1 MIPIPDSVLER
12 MMSLTPEA
20 ITILE
25 SRYLLKDKEGNIVET
40 PEQMCLRLARE
51 AARAGVRY
59 EGTRATEDE
68 RVRLFYWLLVDGLFS
83 PNSPTW
89 MNAGT
94 ANSQNAACFVL
105 PVEDSL
111 PQIFDAVR
119 GAALI
124 HQSGGGTGFDFS
136 SLRPK
141 GDVVRSTG
149 GVASGPVSF
158 MSVFNAATE
167 TIKQGGKRRGANI
180 GILRVDHPDIESF
193 ITCKEDNAALS
204 NFNISVGIT
213 DRFMQAVEDDAQYEL
228 INPRSKK
235 ATGTRRAGDVFTKIV
250 NHAWRNG
257 EPGVVFLDRL
267 EEGNPTPALGRITA
281 TNPCGEQP
289 LLPYEACHLGSI
301 NLQRM
306 YREEPLSD
314 DQVLNE
320 LSLSGSFAEACHNVL
335 AAEMRHI
342 DWELL
347 RTAVHGALDFLDS
360 IIDVSEYP
368 LPEIGQM
375 VRRARKIGLGFMGL
389 ADLFILLEVAFA
401 SEKAELLAE
410 LVSRFI
416 TSEARLKSQQMAV
429 ERGPFPAFAESRYA
443 EMGEPP
449 MRNATV
455 TTVAPTGTISMVA
468 NASSGCEPLFG
479 VAFTKQNVLG
489 GKSLTQ
495 VNSLFLAD
503 AKKRGIYSEELME
516 KIAENGG
523 SLSGISG
530 IPDDMAALYRTALE
544 IPWEWHV
551 RIQAAVQ
558 RGIDNAVS
566 KTINLPSNATPDD
579 VRAALI
585 LAHRLRCKGITVYRS
600 GSREVEVIST
610 KAKATAGPEVGLSGS
625 VVGIGGS
632 ELDDLCGPPTPRGK
646 KPYTVDQSLW
656 GRLQP
661 IDRPETLCGVTKRIA
676 TPSGTLWATLNL
688 YDQRPFEM
696 FCQIGRA
703 GTDIYAF
710 TESIARLISLALRAG
725 VDPSE
730 ISRQLRG
737 IGGSGQVGFGPN
749 KVLSVPDA
757 IGRMLD
763 QTIQARYA
771 GAEWSTPP
779 QRGTAGQS
787 GNDNS
792 NDPDAAPP
800 SMSTLGDAL
809 LALSGDVS
817 AVQATLLFADE
828 SNGRGPDCGSTDSCG
843 EGTPD
848 EATPVSSGWEIAGSG
863 PGIPCPNDECP
874 NPVEAQSAYSDAGGG
889 HGSQADSHSGK
900 KVTRYDICPQCGN
913 YSLIYASG
921 CSECRL
927 CGYSAC

>member
-12 MMSLTPEA
+12 KMSLTPEA

-25 SRYLLKDKEGNIVET
+25 SRYLLKDKEGNIIET

-59 EGTRATEDE
+59 EGTRDAEDE
-68 RVRLFYWLLVDGLFS
+68 RIRLFYWLLVDGLFS

-213 DRFMQAVEDDAQYEL
+213 DSFMQAVEDDADYEL
-228 INPRSKK
+228 INPRSKQ
-235 ATGTRRAGDVFTKIV
+235 ASGVRRARDIFTKIV

-267 EEGNPTPALGRITA
+267 QESNPTPALGHITA

-289 LLPYEACHLGSI
+289 LLPYEACHLGSVS
-301 NLQRM
+301 LQRM

-314 DQVLNE
+314 DQLLQE
-320 LSLSGSFAEACHNVL
+320 LSPSGSFTEVCRNVL
-335 AAEMRHI
+335 AAEIRRI
-342 DWELL
+342 DWALL
-347 RTAVHGALDFLDS
+347 RTVVHGAVDFLDS

-375 VRRARKIGLGFMGL
+375 VRRTRKIGLGFMGL
-389 ADLFILLEVAFA
+389 ADLFILLGVAFA
-401 SEKAELLAE
+401 SEKAELLSE
-410 LVSRFI
+410 VVSRFI
-416 TSEARLKSQQMAV
+416 TCEARLKSEQMAA
-429 ERGPFPAFAESRYA
+429 ERGSFPAFAESRYA

-449 MRNATV
+449 LRNATV

-479 VAFTKQNVLG
+479 VAFTKVNVLG

-495 VNSLFLAD
+495 VNSLFLKD
-503 AKKRGIYSEELME
+503 AKRRGVYSEELME
-516 KIAENGG
+516 RIAENGG
-523 SLSGISG
+523 SLSGIEG

-566 KTINLPSNATPDD
+566 KTINLPGDASPDD
-579 VRAALI
+579 VRAALT

-610 KAKATAGPEVGLSGS
+610 KAKAGGAEAGAGAADGATRSG
-625 VVGIGGS
+625 
-632 ELDDLCGPPTPRGK
+632 LDDLCEPPTPRGR
-646 KPYTVDQSLW
+646 KPYTVDDTLW

-661 IDRPETLCGVTKRIA
+661 IDRPETLCGITKRIA
-676 TPSGTLWATLNL
+676 TPSGTLWSTLNL

-730 ISRQLRG
+730 IARQLRG

-757 IGRMLD
+757 IGRMLE

-771 GAEWSTPP
+771 GAEWATPP
-779 QRGTAGQS
+779 QRGIAGQS
-787 GNDNS
+787 GNNGDS
-792 NDPDAAPP
+792 DAAPP
-800 SMSTLGDAL
+800 PTLGDAL

-817 AVQATLLFADE
+817 AVQATLLFVDE
-828 SNGRGPDCGSTDSCG
+828 SNG
-843 EGTPD
+843 
-848 EATPVSSGWEIAGSG
+848 
-863 PGIPCPNDECP
+863 N
-874 NPVEAQSAYSDAGGG
+874 GGG
-889 HGSQADSHSGK
+889 HANDSSRANDSAEEQEAASAEVSEESDGSGHTQDDTGSAK
-900 KVTRYDICPQCGN
+900 KAARYDICPQCGN

>member
-12 MMSLTPEA
+12 KMSLTPEA
-20 ITILE
+20 MTILE
-25 SRYLLKDKEGNIVET
+25 SRYLLKDKEGNIIET

-59 EGTRATEDE
+59 QGTRESEDE

-119 GAALI
+119 AAALI

-136 SLRPK
+136 KLRPK

-193 ITCKEDNAALS
+193 ITCKQDNAALA

-213 DRFMQAVEDDAQYEL
+213 DSFMQAVEDDAQYEL
-228 INPRSKK
+228 INPRSKQ
-235 ATGTRRAGDVFTKIV
+235 ATGARHARDIFTKIV

-267 EEGNPTPALGRITA
+267 EENNPTPALGRITA

-289 LLPYEACHLGSI
+289 LLPYEACHLGSV

-306 YREEPLSD
+306 YREEPVSD
-314 DQVLNE
+314 DALAQE
-320 LSLSGSFAEACHNVL
+320 LSPSGSFTEVCRNVL
-335 AAEMRHI
+335 ASEIRHI
-342 DWELL
+342 DWPLL
-347 RTAVHGALDFLDS
+347 RTTVHGAVDFLDS

-375 VRRARKIGLGFMGL
+375 VRTTRKIGLGFMGL
-389 ADLFILLEVAFA
+389 ADLLILLGVEFA

-410 LVSRFI
+410 AVSRFV
-416 TSEARLKSQQMAV
+416 TYEARLKSEQMAA

-449 MRNATV
+449 LRNATV

-479 VAFTKQNVLG
+479 VAFTKLNVLG

-495 VNSLFLAD
+495 VNSLFLED

-523 SLSGISG
+523 SLSGIAG
-530 IPDDMAALYRTALE
+530 IPDDMAVLYRTALE
-544 IPWEWHV
+544 ISWEWHV

-566 KTINLPSNATPDD
+566 KTINLPGNATCDD
-579 VRAALI
+579 VRAAFT

-610 KAKATAGPEVGLSGS
+610 KAKAEAP
-625 VVGIGGS
+625 GIAPPRL
-632 ELDDLCGPPTPRGK
+632 EDLCEPPTPRGR
-646 KPYTVDQSLW
+646 KPYTVDDTLW

-661 IDRPETLCGVTKRIA
+661 IDRPETLCGITKRIA
-676 TPSGTLWATLNL
+676 TPSGTLWATMNL
-688 YDQRPFEM
+688 YDHRPFEM

-725 VDPSE
+725 VDPGE
-730 ISRQLRG
+730 IARQLRG

-757 IGRMLD
+757 IGRMLE

-771 GAEWSTPP
+771 GAEWTTPP
-779 QRGTAGQS
+779 HRGVAGQS
-787 GNDNS
+787 GDS
-792 NDPDAAPP
+792 EGARPA
-800 SMSTLGDAL
+800 TLGDAL
-809 LALSGDVS
+809 FALSGDSS

-828 SNGRGPDCGSTDSCG
+828 SNENGGQSRADDGACDAAQADGFAHSRGSADDTAEDEEAAGAEMHAEAHNRID
-843 EGTPD
+843 D
-848 EATPVSSGWEIAGSG
+848 EAAL
-863 PGIPCPNDECP
+863 DEQ
-874 NPVEAQSAYSDAGGG
+874 AQNSADP
-889 HGSQADSHSGK
+889 K

>member
-1 MIPIPDSVLER
+1 
-12 MMSLTPEA
+12 
-20 ITILE
+20 
-25 SRYLLKDKEGNIVET
+25 
-40 PEQMCLRLARE
+40 
-51 AARAGVRY
+51 
-59 EGTRATEDE
+59 
-68 RVRLFYWLLVDGLFS
+68 
-83 PNSPTW
+83 
-89 MNAGT
+89 
-94 ANSQNAACFVL
+94 
-105 PVEDSL
+105 
-111 PQIFDAVR
+111 
-119 GAALI
+119 
-124 HQSGGGTGFDFS
+124 
-136 SLRPK
+136 
-141 GDVVRSTG
+141 
-149 GVASGPVSF
+149 
-158 MSVFNAATE
+158 
-167 TIKQGGKRRGANI
+167 
-180 GILRVDHPDIESF
+180 
-193 ITCKEDNAALS
+193 
-204 NFNISVGIT
+204 
-213 DRFMQAVEDDAQYEL
+213 
-228 INPRSKK
+228 
-235 ATGTRRAGDVFTKIV
+235 
-250 NHAWRNG
+250 
-257 EPGVVFLDRL
+257 
-267 EEGNPTPALGRITA
+267 
-281 TNPCGEQP
+281 
-289 LLPYEACHLGSI
+289 
-301 NLQRM
+301 
-306 YREEPLSD
+306 
-314 DQVLNE
+314 
-320 LSLSGSFAEACHNVL
+320 
-335 AAEMRHI
+335 
-342 DWELL
+342 
-347 RTAVHGALDFLDS
+347 
-360 IIDVSEYP
+360 
-368 LPEIGQM
+368 M
-375 VRRARKIGLGFMGL
+375 VRRTRKIGLGFMGL
-389 ADLFILLEVAFA
+389 ADLFILLGVAFA
-401 SEKAELLAE
+401 SEKAELLAD

-416 TSEARLKSQQMAV
+416 THEARLKSQQMAA

-443 EMGEPP
+443 EMGEPQ

-523 SLSGISG
+523 SLSGIPG

-566 KTINLPSNATPDD
+566 KTINLPGEATPDD

-600 GSREVEVIST
+600 GSREVEVIAT
-610 KAKATAGPEVGLSGS
+610 KAKATAGPEADLLGGAVDIVGSG
-625 VVGIGGS
+625 
-632 ELDDLCGPPTPRGK
+632 LDDLCGPPTPRGR
-646 KPYTVDQSLW
+646 KPYTVDESLW

-661 IDRPETLCGVTKRIA
+661 IDRPETLCGITKRIA

-730 ISRQLRG
+730 IARQLRG

-763 QTIQARYA
+763 QTIQVHYA
-771 GAEWSTPP
+771 GAEWATPP
-779 QRGTAGQS
+779 QRGIAGQS
-787 GNDNS
+787 ESGD
-792 NDPDAAPP
+792 DPDVAPP
-800 SMSTLGDAL
+800 PLSTLGDAL

-828 SNGRGPDCGSTDSCG
+828 SNGRGLDHGSTDASG
-843 EGTPD
+843 RGTPD
-848 EATPVSSGWEIAGSG
+848 EARPNSSGSVVAGTKTTQ
-863 PGIPCPNDECP
+863 
-874 NPVEAQSAYSDAGGG
+874 AQSPCSDSGGG
-889 HGSQADSHSGK
+889 QSMQADSGSGK
-900 KVTRYDICPQCGN
+900 KATRYDICPQCGN

>member
-59 EGTRATEDE
+59 EGTRETENE

-213 DRFMQAVEDDAQYEL
+213 DRFMQAVEDDAEYEL
-228 INPRSKK
+228 MNPRSKK
-235 ATGTRRAGDVFTKIV
+235 AAGTARAGDIFTKIV

-314 DQVLNE
+314 DEMLSE
-320 LSLSGSFAEACHNVL
+320 LSLSGNFAEVCHNVL
-335 AAEMRHI
+335 ATEMRHI

-368 LPEIGQM
+368 LPEISQM
-375 VRRARKIGLGFMGL
+375 VRRTRKIGLGFMGL
-389 ADLFILLEVAFA
+389 ADLFILLEVAFT

-416 TSEARLKSQQMAV
+416 THEARLKSQQMAV

-443 EMGEPP
+443 EMGEPA

-495 VNSLFLAD
+495 VNSLFLSD

-516 KIAENGG
+516 RIAENGG

-610 KAKATAGPEVGLSGS
+610 KTKATVGQDDSLSGS
-625 VVGIGGS
+625 AVAIGRS
-632 ELDDLCGPPTPRGK
+632 ELDDICGPPTPRGK
-646 KPYTVDQSLW
+646 KPYTVDESLW
-656 GRLQP
+656 GRLLP
-661 IDRPETLCGVTKRIA
+661 IDRPETLCGITKRIA

-725 VDPSE
+725 IDPSE
-730 ISRQLRG
+730 IVRQLRG

-771 GAEWSTPP
+771 GAEWATPP
-779 QRGTAGQS
+779 QRGIAGQS
-787 GNDNS
+787 ESGDG
-792 NDPDAAPP
+792 PGAAPP
-800 SMSTLGDAL
+800 SMSSMSTLGDAL

-828 SNGRGPDCGSTDSCG
+828 SNGRGLDCGSTDASDRR
-843 EGTPD
+843 TPD
-848 EATPVSSGWEIAGSG
+848 EVGRNSSGSEVAGA
-863 PGIPCPNDECP
+863 NTAQ
-874 NPVEAQSAYSDAGGG
+874 AQSAHSDSKGGQ
-889 HGSQADSHSGK
+889 SMQADSGSGK
-900 KVTRYDICPQCGN
+900 KATRYDICPQCGN

>member
-1 MIPIPDSVLER
+1 MIPIPDSVLEH

-59 EGTRATEDE
+59 EGTRETEDE

-213 DRFMQAVEDDAQYEL
+213 DRFMQAVEDNAEYEL
-228 INPRSKK
+228 TNPRSKK
-235 ATGTRRAGDVFTKIV
+235 AVGTRRAGDIFTKIV

-289 LLPYEACHLGSI
+289 LLPYEACHLGSV

-306 YREEPLSD
+306 YREEPLLD
-314 DQVLNE
+314 EHVLSE
-320 LSLSGSFAEACHNVL
+320 LSLSGSFAEVCHNVL

-342 DWELL
+342 NWELL

-368 LPEIGQM
+368 LPEISQM
-375 VRRARKIGLGFMGL
+375 VRRTRKIGLGFMGL
-389 ADLFILLEVAFA
+389 ADLFILLGVAFA

-416 TSEARLKSQQMAV
+416 THEARLKSQQMAV

-443 EMGEPP
+443 EMGGPP

-503 AKKRGIYSEELME
+503 ARKRGIYSEEIME

-600 GSREVEVIST
+600 GSREVEVIAI
-610 KAKATAGPEVGLSGS
+610 KAKATAESEAGLSSGAADIAGS
-625 VVGIGGS
+625 G
-632 ELDDLCGPPTPRGK
+632 LDDLCGPPTPRGK
-646 KPYTVDQSLW
+646 KPYTVDESLW
-656 GRLQP
+656 GRLLP
-661 IDRPETLCGVTKRIA
+661 IDRPETLCGITKRIA

-725 VDPSE
+725 IDPSE
-730 ISRQLRG
+730 IARQLRG

-771 GAEWSTPP
+771 GAEWATPP
-779 QRGTAGQS
+779 QRGIAGQS
-787 GNDNS
+787 EGGD
-792 NDPDAAPP
+792 DPGAAPP
-800 SMSTLGDAL
+800 SMSTLGNAL

-828 SNGRGPDCGSTDSCG
+828 SNGRGLDCGGTDACG
-843 EGTPD
+843 GETLNG
-848 EATPVSSGWEIAGSG
+848 AGSG
-863 PGIPCPNDECP
+863 SPGPDIAGPITAQ
-874 NPVEAQSAYSDAGGG
+874 AQSAYSDGNGG
-889 HGSQADSHSGK
+889 HSTEADSGSGK
-900 KVTRYDICPQCGN
+900 RATRYDICPQCGN

>member
-111 PQIFDAVR
+111 PKIFDAVR

-213 DRFMQAVEDDAQYEL
+213 DLFMQAVEDDAEYEL

-235 ATGTRRAGDVFTKIV
+235 ATGTRRASEVFTKIV

-301 NLQRM
+301 NLKRM
-306 YREEPLSD
+306 YREKPLSD
-314 DQVLNE
+314 DEVLCE
-320 LSLSGSFAEACHNVL
+320 LALSGSFAEVCNNVL
-335 AAEMRHI
+335 SAEMRHI

-347 RTAVHGALDFLDS
+347 RTTVHGALDFLDS
-360 IIDVSEYP
+360 VIDVSEYP
-368 LPEIGQM
+368 LPEISQM
-375 VRRARKIGLGFMGL
+375 VRRTRKIGLGFMGL
-389 ADLFILLEVAFA
+389 ADLFILLGVAFA

-416 TSEARLKSQQMAV
+416 THEARLKSRQMAL

-449 MRNATV
+449 IRNATV

-503 AKKRGIYSEELME
+503 AKKRGIYSDELME
-516 KIAENGG
+516 KIADNGG

-610 KAKATAGPEVGLSGS
+610 KTKATAGPEVGMSG
-625 VVGIGGS
+625 GAIGATGAAGS
-632 ELDDLCGPPTPRGK
+632 GLDDLCGPPTPRGK
-646 KPYTVDQSLW
+646 KPYTVDESLW

-661 IDRPETLCGVTKRIA
+661 IDRSETLCGITKRIA

-730 ISRQLRG
+730 IARQLRG

-771 GAEWSTPP
+771 GAEWATPP
-779 QRGTAGQS
+779 QRGVAGQS
-787 GNDNS
+787 ESDD
-792 NDPDAAPP
+792 DPGAAPP
-800 SMSTLGDAL
+800 PMSALGDAL

-817 AVQATLLFADE
+817 AVQATLLFADD
-828 SNGRGPDCGSTDSCG
+828 NGRAPACGSTDASG
-843 EGTPD
+843 GGTSDGSRPESAD
-848 EATPVSSGWEIAGSG
+848 SEAATAA
-863 PGIPCPNDECP
+863 
-874 NPVEAQSAYSDAGGG
+874 EAQSAYS
-889 HGSQADSHSGK
+889 GSSGPNPQADSRSGK
-900 KVTRYDICPQCGN
+900 KATRYDICPQCGN

>member
-25 SRYLLKDKEGNIVET
+25 SRYLLKDKDGNIVET
-40 PEQMCLRLARE
+40 PEQMCLRLAKE

-59 EGTRATEDE
+59 EGTRDTEDE

-213 DRFMQAVEDDAQYEL
+213 DRFMQAVEDDAEYEL

-235 ATGTRRAGDVFTKIV
+235 AVGTKRAADIFTKIV
-250 NHAWRNG
+250 DHAWRNG

-314 DQVLNE
+314 DEMLSE
-320 LSLSGSFAEACHNVL
+320 LSLNGNFAAVCHNVL

-368 LPEIGQM
+368 LPEISQM
-375 VRRARKIGLGFMGL
+375 VRRTRKIGLGFMGL
-389 ADLFILLEVAFA
+389 ADLFILLEVAFT

-416 TSEARLKSQQMAV
+416 THEARLKSRQMAV
-429 ERGPFPAFAESRYA
+429 ERGPFPAFAESRHA

-495 VNSLFLAD
+495 VNSLFLSD

-516 KIAENGG
+516 RIAENGG

-566 KTINLPSNATPDD
+566 KTINLPGNATPDD

-610 KAKATAGPEVGLSGS
+610 KAKAIVGPEDNLLGN
-625 VVGIGGS
+625 VVGVAGS
-632 ELDDLCGPPTPRGK
+632 GLDDLCGPPTPRGI
-646 KPYTVDQSLW
+646 KPYTVDESLW

-661 IDRPETLCGVTKRIA
+661 IDRPETLCGITKRIA

-725 VDPSE
+725 IDPSE
-730 ISRQLRG
+730 IARQLRG

-771 GAEWSTPP
+771 GAEWATPP
-779 QRGTAGQS
+779 QRGIAGQS
-787 GNDNS
+787 ENGD
-792 NDPDAAPP
+792 DPGAAPP
-800 SMSTLGDAL
+800 TMSALGDAL
-809 LALSGDVS
+809 LALSGDAS

-828 SNGRGPDCGSTDSCG
+828 SNGRALDCGSTDACG
-843 EGTPD
+843 G
-848 EATPVSSGWEIAGSG
+848 EAPNGAGPNS
-863 PGIPCPNDECP
+863 PGSEVAGANTTQ
-874 NPVEAQSAYSDAGGG
+874 AQSPCSDSGEQSMQDNG
-889 HGSQADSHSGK
+889 DSGK
-900 KVTRYDICPQCGN
+900 KATRYDICPQCGN

>member
-59 EGTRATEDE
+59 EGTRKTEDE

-111 PQIFDAVR
+111 PKIFDAVR

-213 DRFMQAVEDDAQYEL
+213 DSFMQAVEDDADYEL

-235 ATGTRRAGDVFTKIV
+235 AVGTRRARDIFTTIV

-267 EEGNPTPALGRITA
+267 EEGNPTPAVGRITA

-289 LLPYEACHLGSI
+289 LLPYEACHLGSV

-314 DQVLNE
+314 DEVLDE
-320 LSLSGSFAEACHNVL
+320 LSLSGSFAEVCHNVL

-347 RTAVHGALDFLDS
+347 RTVVHGALDFLDS

-368 LPEIGQM
+368 LPEISQM
-375 VRRARKIGLGFMGL
+375 VRRTRKIGLGFMGL
-389 ADLFILLEVAFA
+389 ADLFILLGVAFA

-416 TSEARLKSQQMAV
+416 TREARLKSQQMAV

-443 EMGEPP
+443 ELGEPP

-479 VAFTKQNVLG
+479 VAFTKLNVLG

-495 VNSLFLAD
+495 VNSLFLED

-566 KTINLPSNATPDD
+566 KTINLPGNATPDD
-579 VRAALI
+579 VRAALT

-600 GSREVEVIST
+600 GSREVEVIAT
-610 KAKATAGPEVGLSGS
+610 KSRATTEAEAGRWDDA
-625 VVGIGGS
+625 VGIARSG
-632 ELDDLCGPPTPRGK
+632 LDDLFGPPTPRGK
-646 KPYTVDQSLW
+646 KPYTVDDSLW

-661 IDRPETLCGVTKRIA
+661 IDRPETLCGITKRIA

-725 VDPSE
+725 VDPTE
-730 ISRQLRG
+730 IARQLRG

-771 GAEWSTPP
+771 GAEWVTPP
-779 QRGTAGQS
+779 ERGIAGQS
-787 GNDNS
+787 GS
-792 NDPDAAPP
+792 DPDAPP
-800 SMSTLGDAL
+800 STLGDAL

-828 SNGRGPDCGSTDSCG
+828 SNGCGHDCENAEACG
-843 EGTPD
+843 EASSD
-848 EATPVSSGWEIAGSG
+848 EAGLDQAGPSGAQ
-863 PGIPCPNDECP
+863 
-874 NPVEAQSAYSDAGGG
+874 NPQVNGHSD
-889 HGSQADSHSGK
+889 K
-900 KVTRYDICPQCGN
+900 KATRYDLCPQCGN

>member
-1 MIPIPDSVLER
+1 MIPIPDSVLDR
-12 MMSLTPEA
+12 KMSLTPEA

-59 EGTRATEDE
+59 EGTRETEDE
-68 RVRLFYWLLVDGLFS
+68 RVRLFYWLLVDELFS

-213 DRFMQAVEDDAQYEL
+213 DSFMQAVEDDAEYEL

-235 ATGTRRAGDVFTKIV
+235 ATGTKRAGDVFTKIV

-289 LLPYEACHLGSI
+289 LLPYEACHLGSV

-314 DQVLNE
+314 DDVLSE
-320 LSLSGSFAEACHNVL
+320 LSLSDSFAEVCHNVL

-342 DWELL
+342 NWQLL

-368 LPEIGQM
+368 LPEISQM
-375 VRRARKIGLGFMGL
+375 VRRTRKIGLGFMGL
-389 ADLFILLEVAFA
+389 ADLFILLGVAFA

-416 TSEARLKSQQMAV
+416 THEARLKSQQMAV
-429 ERGPFPAFAESRYA
+429 DRGPFPAFAESRYA

-495 VNSLFLAD
+495 VNSLFLED
-503 AKKRGIYSEELME
+503 AKKRGIYSEDLME
-516 KIAENGG
+516 RIAENGG

-566 KTINLPSNATPDD
+566 KTINLPGNATPDD
-579 VRAALI
+579 VRAALT

-600 GSREVEVIST
+600 GSREVEVIAT
-610 KAKATAGPEVGLSGS
+610 KAKATAGAEVDLSYGAAGATGVAGS
-625 VVGIGGS
+625 G
-632 ELDDLCGPPTPRGK
+632 LDDLCGSPTPRGK
-646 KPYTVDQSLW
+646 KPYTVDESLW

-661 IDRPETLCGVTKRIA
+661 IDRPETLCGITKRIA

-730 ISRQLRG
+730 IARQLRG

-771 GAEWSTPP
+771 GAEWATPS
-779 QRGTAGQS
+779 QRGIAGQS
-787 GNDNS
+787 GNDE
-792 NDPDAAPP
+792 DPNAAL
-800 SMSTLGDAL
+800 SSTSTFTSTSTLGDAL

-828 SNGRGPDCGSTDSCG
+828 SNGRGQDYGNA
-843 EGTPD
+843 GTSGGAISD
-848 EATPVSSGWEIAGSG
+848 EARSESAVLETATAA
-863 PGIPCPNDECP
+863 
-874 NPVEAQSAYSDAGGG
+874 EAQSAYS
-889 HGSQADSHSGK
+889 GSSSGQNTQADSHSGK
-900 KVTRYDICPQCGN
+900 KATRYDICPQCGN